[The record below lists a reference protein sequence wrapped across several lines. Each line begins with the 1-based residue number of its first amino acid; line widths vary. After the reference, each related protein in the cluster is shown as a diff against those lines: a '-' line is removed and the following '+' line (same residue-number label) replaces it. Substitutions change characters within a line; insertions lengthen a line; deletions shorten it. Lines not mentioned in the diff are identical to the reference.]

1 MDQIRSATWV
11 VRLVNNRNV
20 LRGGWLKEKKI
31 MGAINPSE
39 RGRITTLET

>member
-20 LRGGWLKEKKI
+20 NTWWMIERKKI